1 MTLIS
6 EFKACEKIKSMAHSR
21 TGVLAFKWRLVGCT
35 CLELPL
41 MVTSGAYFN
50 KDSLGGGGHRGGS
63 RGSLWGVLDPETE
76 DGKRRRMAGKGSA
89 SLVQT
94 LSQ

>member
-50 KDSLGGGGHRGGS
+50 KDSLGVG
-63 RGSLWGVLDPETE
+63 DTE
-76 DGKRRRMAGKGSA
+76 EGAEGACGEC
-89 SLVQT
+89 
-94 LSQ
+94 

>member
-1 MTLIS
+1 
-6 EFKACEKIKSMAHSR
+6 
-21 TGVLAFKWRLVGCT
+21 
-35 CLELPL
+35 

-76 DGKRRRMAGKGSA
+76 DGKRRRMAGKGPA

-94 LSQ
+94 LSL